1 MKFSAREDIEAP
13 INYVFLR
20 ISDFQIF
27 ERQALKRGADVQRI
41 DSASVLIA
49 GSGWNIS
56 FNFKGKNRKLK
67 ATVASLDTPNSIRI
81 DAVSNGL
88 DGVTQVELVALA
100 PNRTRISVA
109 LDLSP
114 KTLSARLLLQS
125 LKFGKSSLTRRF
137 KIQVT
142 EFAEKIEDNYHKN
155 V

>member
-27 ERQALKRGADVQRI
+27 ERQALNRGADVQRI
-41 DSASVLIA
+41 DSAPVLIA
-49 GSGWNIS
+49 GSGWKIS

-67 ATVASLDTPNSIRI
+67 VTIASLDTPNRLRI
-81 DAVSNGL
+81 DAVSNDL

-114 KTLSARLLLQS
+114 KNLSARLLLQS
-125 LKFGKSSLTRRF
+125 LKLGKSSLTRRF
-137 KIQVT
+137 KIHVT
-142 EFAEKIEDNYHKN
+142 EFAEKIEEDYHKN